1 VASTRHGGSLSR
13 CILGEP
19 TSFCTSVKGILTLL
33 VKSRQSIS
41 NAMGMRVTSG
51 MYVILW
57 AFKRSMQDRLSTRF

>member
-1 VASTRHGGSLSR
+1 MRDAAQ
-13 CILGEP
+13 
-19 TSFCTSVKGILTLL
+19 TSPRQTLL

-41 NAMGMRVTSG
+41 NAMGMRVTSR